1 LAKLNFT
8 KTSLARLRPSTT
20 GKRTYYYDRK
30 VRGLAL
36 AVTPAGT
43 KTFLLYRKIG
53 GRPERITIG
62 RFPDLSVE
70 QARGAA
76 STLNGQIALGI
87 NPQERRRALHA
98 ETTLGSLFEQYL
110 ERHAKV
116 HKRSWMGDQDQFLRF
131 LSRWRNRKLSSIR
144 KVDIETVLAKV
155 GRENGHYA
163 ANRLLALLHFM
174 FKKGIEWG
182 WDRPNPAHGI
192 RKFKEKSRTRFIEAD
207 EMPRFFAALAEE
219 GNETVRDY
227 VLVSLLTGARRANV
241 QSMRWDQINFERA
254 TWTIPVTKSGDPH
267 TVPLA
272 PEAVRIL
279 QARNSA
285 SGNEWVFPGRGR
297 TGHIVEPKSAWRRI
311 LERAG
316 IEDLRLH
323 DLRRTLGSW
332 QAATG
337 ANLSIIGRTLDH
349 KSVTTTAIYAR
360 LNLDPVRQSVNT
372 ATAAILSA
380 ANPTRGSHGEIKKI

>member
-1 LAKLNFT
+1 M
-8 KTSLARLRPSTT
+8 
-20 GKRTYYYDRK
+20 
-30 VRGLAL
+30 RGLAL
-36 AVTPAGT
+36 AVTAAGT

-76 STLNGQIALGI
+76 STLNGQIARGE
-87 NPQERRRALHA
+87 NPKERRRALRS
-98 ETTLGSLFEQYL
+98 ETTLVSLFEQYL
-110 ERHAKV
+110 QRHAKV
-116 HKRSWMGDQDQFLRF
+116 HKRSWKGDQDQFLRF
-131 LSRWRNRKLSSIR
+131 LSSWRNRKLSSVR
-144 KVDIETVLAKV
+144 KEDIQTLLARV
-155 GRENGHYA
+155 GRESGPYA
-163 ANRLLALLHFM
+163 ANRLLALIHTM
-174 FKKGIEWG
+174 FNKAIEWG
-182 WDRPNPAHGI
+182 WDRRNPAHGI
-192 RKFKEKSRTRFIEAD
+192 KKFKERSRSRFIEAD
-207 EMPRFFAALAEE
+207 EMPRFFAALTEE
-219 GNETVRDY
+219 PNETVRDY

-267 TVPLA
+267 TIPLA
-272 PEAVRIL
+272 PEAARIL
-279 QARNSA
+279 RARKSA
-285 SGNEWVFPGRGR
+285 NGSEWVFPGRGR

-316 IEDLRLH
+316 IKDLRLH

-360 LNLDPVRQSVNT
+360 LDLDPVRQSVNT

-380 ANPTRGSHGEIKKI
+380 ANPTRGSHGKIKKI